1 VTHTFRAR
9 LDALLEQDNDLQKKH
24 DRAVDDAN
32 RVAGDVAKTLS
43 MNLSS
48 DRAALVGPVA
58 DIIYRLIVGAGT
70 GGLRTDV
77 VTQIVTMLDDA
88 HISAAK

>member
-48 DRAALVGPVA
+48 DRAALSSTGSSSARAQAVCA
-58 DIIYRLIVGAGT
+58 RTWSHRL
-70 GGLRTDV
+70 
-77 VTQIVTMLDDA
+77 
-88 HISAAK
+88 